1 MTALTPEQRAYKEK
15 TLTQLAKNF
24 SQLEGQIE
32 RERRPEVI
40 EDLHEQLEAI
50 QAHLLL
56 LQKELATNEAGE
68 PVADNLYRRIATA
81 LTTGKFLLARKLI
94 HKLETIEPYYPDI
107 ERLKA
112 DAEAG
117 RASRR
122 TQSISRGGSLPEIIA
137 PPDLGETASG
147 SAANRLEVIDVAT
160 GDPPQRGIRQLFQFH
175 IVASCLV
182 VSLIACVMFGVG
194 GMSALQWLIEGK

>member
-1 MTALTPEQRAYKEK
+1 MTALTPEQRVYKEK
-15 TLTQLAKNF
+15 TLTQLAKSF

-40 EDLHEQLEAI
+40 EDLHEQLEDI

-68 PVADNLYRRIATA
+68 PVADNLYRRVATA

-122 TQSISRGGSLPEIIA
+122 TQSISRGGSLPEIIV
-137 PPDLGETASG
+137 PPDLGDSLTGEP
-147 SAANRLEVIDVAT
+147 AALPEVIEVEAA
-160 GDPPQRGIRQLFQFH
+160 PRRGIRQLFQFH

-194 GMSALQWLIEGK
+194 GMSALQWLIEGN